1 MKKILSTETI
11 NGLFTVDIEGVL
23 QKTRIGDSIPD
34 DAGNV
39 FRLDSIALSG
49 FYNRNA
55 QTLVLSKLEGTKP
68 IGAYLNAN

>member
-1 MKKILSTETI
+1 MKKILNTETI

-23 QKTRIGDSIPD
+23 QETRIGDNIPD

-39 FRLDSIALSG
+39 FKLVSVALSG

-55 QTLVLSKLEGTKP
+55 QTLVLRKLEGTKP
-68 IGAYLNAN
+68 IGAHLNAN